1 MNTKKRLAVRRL
13 LSGTLAL
20 LGFASCSEE
29 FGGEDIMYEYGTPY
43 SKFIVK
49 GTVTSDA
56 DKPLKGIQV
65 IVRQS
70 WNNSILPS
78 DTVYT
83 DEKGTF
89 NTGELGMGGIGMQK
103 VYFNDID
110 GDENGGA
117 FKSDSLALKDM
128 TVKQLEKAEH
138 WYTGKFEYS
147 PEEPIKLSKE
157 EKKTDE

>member
-1 MNTKKRLAVRRL
+1 MNTQKRLTVRKL
-13 LSGTLAL
+13 LSGALAL

-29 FGGEDIMYEYGTPY
+29 FGGEILCEYGTPY
-43 SKFIVK
+43 GKYIVK

-70 WNNSILPS
+70 WNNNILPS

-83 DEKGTF
+83 DEKGAF

-110 GDENGGA
+110 GDENEGA

-128 TVKQLEKAEH
+128 TVKQLEKAER
-138 WYTGKFEYS
+138 WYIGKFEYS
-147 PEEPIKLSKE
+147 SEKPIKLSKE
-157 EKKTDE
+157 EKKKDE

>member
-1 MNTKKRLAVRRL
+1 MNTKKRLTVCRL
-13 LSGTLAL
+13 LSGALAL

-29 FGGEDIMYEYGTPY
+29 FGGEEIRYEYGSPY
-43 SKFIVK
+43 SKYIVK

-65 IVRQS
+65 IVRRA
-70 WNNSILPS
+70 WNNHPMDA

-89 NTGELGMGGIGMQK
+89 NTGELGTGGIGMQK

-157 EKKTDE
+157 EKKTNE